1 MPWSS
6 TEQRRLSELTC
17 TVLGSDPHHI
27 HSPSN
32 AAVFAYLL
40 PQLSVTIPCVSSA
53 AAAFGAAYESAVLHD
68 GSIDAADASAKQYVN
83 ALQLMQNEIREPSN
97 GRVPLLI
104 ASMLLAA
111 TETVQHRQKDA
122 LQHVIGAFTLFGIRD
137 QEKANDGKE
146 QSANGKSTALVQ
158 RADID
163 ILEDVFRSMDVQ
175 IATFVWGKQV
185 RRDGS
190 HADSN

>member
-40 PQLSVTIPCVSSA
+40 PQLQLTVPCVGSA
-53 AAAFGAAYESAVLHD
+53 AAAFGAAYESTVLKHGSADAVN
-68 GSIDAADASAKQYVN
+68 ASAKQYVN
-83 ALQLMQNEIREPSN
+83 ALQLMQSELREPSN
-97 GRVPLLI
+97 GQIPLLI

-111 TETVQHRQKDA
+111 AETIQHRQRDA
-122 LQHVIGAFTLFGIRD
+122 LQHIVGAFTLFNLRD
-137 QEKANDGKE
+137 KE
-146 QSANGKSTALVQ
+146 EEDKSEDQSTNGKSSSLVK
-158 RADID
+158 RASID

-185 RRDGS
+185 CTYQDL
-190 HADSN
+190 